1 MVSKKVCSLF
11 SRIFVGLFPV
21 SKIIRKPRRYFIIK
35 KSVKH
40 KIIFLLLLSGLFCH
54 APAHGQTFGTYAYT
68 FLEDPV
74 SARLA
79 ALGSNMAAIDDNDIN
94 IAFVNPSFISPALNN
109 DLSLAYVNY
118 FAGFN
123 YGVVQYSR
131 TFDKAGSFLLGI
143 RYMNYG
149 QFTYADNAGN
159 RGGTFGAADYALSIG
174 WGRKLSSRFS
184 IGATGKLIYSHYET
198 YHSVGI
204 AVDVAGTYKSNANW
218 IFSLVG
224 SNIGRQLKSFV
235 PGNTAPLPFDL
246 QLAVSKKL
254 EHVPFRFSFVYDHIE
269 RWNISYYNTAN
280 PPGGVDPLTGEPLAL
295 TGFSKFSDGLMRHII
310 IGGEMLIGKH
320 LLLRGSYNYRR
331 RKELSINQR
340 IGMVGF
346 SWGFGLRI
354 SHFSINYS
362 RSTYHRAGSPNYFTI
377 STSLD
382 DFKR

>member
-1 MVSKKVCSLF
+1 
-11 SRIFVGLFPV
+11 
-21 SKIIRKPRRYFIIK
+21 
-35 KSVKH
+35 VKH

-54 APAHGQTFGTYAYT
+54 APANGQTFGTYAYP
-68 FLEDPV
+68 FLEEPV

-79 ALGSNMAAIDDNDIN
+79 ALGSNVAAIDDNDIN
-94 IAFVNPSFISPALNN
+94 IAFVNPSFISPAINN

-118 FAGFN
+118 FAGIN
-123 YGVVQYSR
+123 YGMVQYSR
-131 TFDKAGSFLLGI
+131 TFNEAGSFLLGI

-149 QFTYADNAGN
+149 KFDYADNAGN

-174 WGRKLSSRFS
+174 WGRQLSSNFS

-204 AVDVAGTYKSNANW
+204 AVDVAGTYKNNTNW

-224 SNIGRQLKSFV
+224 SNIGRQLRSFV

-269 RWNISYYNTAN
+269 RWNISYYNMAN
-280 PPGGVDPLTGEPLAL
+280 PSGGVDPLTGEPLAL
-295 TGFSKFSDGLMRHII
+295 TGFSKFSDRLMRHLI
-310 IGGEMLIGKH
+310 IGGEFLIGKH
-320 LLLRGSYNYRR
+320 LFLRGSYNYRR

-346 SWGFGLRI
+346 SWGLGLKV

-362 RSTYHRAGSPNYFTI
+362 RSAYHRAGSPNYFTI